1 MANQSIISLP
11 PDIEDP
17 VVLKR
22 FLARLVEQLDIVFG
36 NKAGP
41 QRQYVDQD
49 QLGKQ
54 EDSNLVNLLAL
65 SNRIAALENEVYD
78 TDDYGIVTNVER
90 V

>member
-41 QRQYVDQD
+41 QRQYVDQA
-49 QLGKQ
+49 QLNKQ
-54 EDSNLVNLLAL
+54 IASNLVNLLAL

>member
-36 NKAGP
+36 NKSGP
-41 QRQYVDQD
+41 QRQYVDQA
-49 QLGKQ
+49 QLNKQ
-54 EDSNLVNLLAL
+54 IASDLISLLAL
-65 SNRIAALENEVYD
+65 SNRIAALENENYN

>member
-41 QRQYVDQD
+41 QRQYVNQS

-54 EDSNLVNLLAL
+54 EDLNSTVLLAL
-65 SNRIAALENEVYD
+65 SNRIAALENKVNVKM
-78 TDDYGIVTNVER
+78 DYG
-90 V
+90 

>member
-41 QRQYVDQD
+41 QRQYVDQA

-54 EDSNLVNLLAL
+54 EDSNLVRLLAL